1 MNDRDIFE
9 NHLAQTKKSIFK
21 IDVEKAEGVYIWDKS
36 GKKYFDFLS
45 GIAVSNLG
53 HRHPDVIKAINNQI
67 SKYLHVMVYGEYI
80 QTPQVQ
86 LAKLLAGI
94 LPDNLQTLFLVN
106 SGSEAV
112 DGALKL
118 ARKYTG
124 RTEIVVCKNA
134 YHGSTFGA
142 ISLLSNEKFKKD
154 FLPLIPDIR
163 FIEFNKEE
171 DISQISEKT
180 ACVITEPI
188 QAAAGIVMPENN
200 FLEKLK
206 KQCRNKGSLLIFDEI
221 QTGLGRTGKMFAF
234 EKFGVTP
241 DILIL
246 AKGLGGGLPLGAFIS
261 SSEIMS
267 VFDQDH
273 PLDGHATTQGGNPV
287 SCAAAVA
294 TINSIIKNKLPE
306 EAMKKYTLLHDSFKK
321 SGKFIDIRGT
331 GLFMA
336 LELKNHSSLL
346 KTVKQAMKNGILLN
360 WFLFNDKSVFIAP
373 PLIINNIETEQA
385 ANLIIRSISC

>member
-21 IDVEKAEGVYIWDKS
+21 IDVEKAEGIYIWDKS

-53 HRHPDVIKAINNQI
+53 HRHPDVIKAINDQI

-80 QTPQVQ
+80 QTPQIQ

-94 LPDNLQTLFLVN
+94 LPENLQTLFLVN

-134 YHGSTFGA
+134 YHGSTLGA

-154 FLPLIPDIR
+154 FLPLIPNIR
-163 FIEFNKEE
+163 FIDFNKEE
-171 DISQISEKT
+171 DISQITEKT

-188 QAAAGIVMPENN
+188 QAAAGIVMPEND

-306 EAMKKYTLLHDSFKK
+306 EAMKKHTLLHDIFKK
-321 SGKFIDIRGT
+321 SGKFNDIRGT
-331 GLFMA
+331 GLFVA
-336 LELKNHSSLL
+336 LELENHSSLL
-346 KTVKQAMKNGILLN
+346 KSVKQAMKNGILLN